1 MDYNTNIVKNIDNG
15 RTSTG
20 NKSRFKEKVQK
31 KLDEKITNLGNTVRD
46 RFGEK

>member
-1 MDYNTNIVKNIDNG
+1 MDQNTNIVKNSDNV

-20 NKSRFKEKVQK
+20 NKSRFKDKVQK

-46 RFGEK
+46 KFGKK